1 MAEEKGHAVLSA
13 SGSHKW
19 LVCTPSARLEEKF
32 PNKSS
37 DYMEEGTLAHSIAE
51 FKVRN
56 YCIETITKT
65 TYTKTINKFKK
76 EEHFDKEML
85 AYTDIYLEFIKG
97 EALKSKEKPF
107 IAVEQKVD
115 FSKYVPEGFG
125 TADCIM
131 ISEETLHVIDFKY
144 GKGVKV
150 DAENNPQMKLYALGV
165 LEQYGLFYNISNIK
179 MSIIQPRIDN
189 ISSAEI
195 SKQDLLDWGENT
207 VIPQAQK
214 AFLGIGEFEQ
224 GEHCRFCRA
233 KGACEFRA
241 KENLEKVEKAM
252 NEIGTREINGTLTN
266 AELADA
272 LIKMEGVDQ
281 WLKDIREHALEL
293 LLNGET
299 VPGWKAVEGK
309 SNRKIVDVDKAF
321 EILEANGFDQ
331 AILYERKPITL
342 TQLEKVVGKTKL
354 TEAIG
359 DYIEKPKGA
368 PTLAKETDKRAPYKT
383 SASEEFKNIEIES
396 EEN

>member
-32 PNKSS
+32 PNKTS

-51 FKVRN
+51 FKVRS
-56 YCIETITKT
+56 YCLETITKT

-85 AYTDIYLEFIKG
+85 VHTDTYLEFIKG
-97 EALKSKEKPF
+97 EALKNKETPF

-131 ISEETLHVIDFKY
+131 ISGDTLHVIDFKY

-150 DAENNPQMKLYALGV
+150 EAENNPQMKLYALGV
-165 LEQYGLFYNISNIK
+165 LEQYGMLYSISNIK

-195 SKQDLLDWGENT
+195 SKEELLDWGENT

-214 AFLGIGEFEQ
+214 AFMGLGEYVK

-241 KENLEKVEKAM
+241 EENIKIVEEIKNTPGILSNEKVSEM
-252 NEIGTREINGTLTN
+252 LTKTDGV
-266 AELADA
+266 EQWIKDLRDYA
-272 LIKMEGVDQ
+272 LSQ
-281 WLKDIREHALEL
+281 LLK
-293 LLNGET
+293 GEE
-299 VPGWKAVEGK
+299 VQGWKAVEGK
-309 SNRKIVDVDKAF
+309 SDRKIVDVDKAF

-354 TEAIG
+354 TKAIG
-359 DYIEKPKGA
+359 DYIEKPKGK

-383 SASEEFKNIEIES
+383 SASEEFKNLEIES

>member
-19 LVCTPSARLEEKF
+19 LVCTPSARLEEQF

-56 YCIETITKT
+56 FSTETISKT
-65 TYTKTINKFKK
+65 AYTKTINKFKK
-76 EEHFDKEML
+76 EEHFDQEML
-85 AYTDIYLEFIKG
+85 THTDTYLEFIKE
-97 EALKSKEKPF
+97 EALKNKTKPF

-131 ISEETLHVIDFKY
+131 ISGDTLHVIDFKY

-150 DAENNPQMKLYALGV
+150 EAENNPQMKLYALGV
-165 LEQYGLFYNISNIK
+165 LEQYGMFYNISNIK

-195 SKQDLLDWGENT
+195 STSELLDWGNNT

-214 AFLGIGEFEQ
+214 AFMGLGKYVK

-241 KENLEKVEKAM
+241 EENIKVVE
-252 NEIGTREINGTLTN
+252 EIINTSGILSNAKVGEMLTKT
-266 AELADA
+266 EGIEQWIKDLRDYA
-272 LIKMEGVDQ
+272 LKQI
-281 WLKDIREHALEL
+281 LK
-293 LLNGET
+293 GED
-299 VPGWKAVEGK
+299 VQGWKEVEGK
-309 SNRKIVDVDKAF
+309 SNRKIVDIDKAF
-321 EILEANGFDQ
+321 EILEANGYEQ

-342 TQLEKVVGKTKL
+342 MQLEKVIGKTKL
-354 TEAIG
+354 SEAIG

-368 PTLAKETDKRAPYKT
+368 PTLAKETDKRAPFKT
-383 SASEEFKNIEIES
+383 SASEEFKDLEIES